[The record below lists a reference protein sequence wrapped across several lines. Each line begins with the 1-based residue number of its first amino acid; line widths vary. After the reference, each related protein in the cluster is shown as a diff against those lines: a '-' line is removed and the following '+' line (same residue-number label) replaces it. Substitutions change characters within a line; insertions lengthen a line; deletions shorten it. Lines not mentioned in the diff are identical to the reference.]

1 MTFIL
6 IWFTLYF
13 LHMKIN
19 INHLCEM
26 TYDPAA
32 LKALN
37 SYVRK
42 GKRLDVK
49 NSISEP

>member
-6 IWFTLYF
+6 ICITLKF
-13 LHMKIN
+13 HHMKN
-19 INHLCEM
+19 PINHLCEM

-32 LKALN
+32 WN

-42 GKRLDVK
+42 GKWLDVK

>member
-13 LHMKIN
+13 HHMKIN

-32 LKALN
+32 WN